1 MQIYRIIFNYP
12 NNISEKCLFI
22 IVKFTFNIFII
33 YKSTLS
39 NMEKKKQNI
48 DSKQL
53 ISEMKQLLSKPKLT
67 VENMIFSDVNEEDFE
82 KPDEFNDGYEEEK
95 EVETVPE
102 KSGSEVDVTDTIN
115 KIRQLALQAIAKLA
129 DNPTS
134 EQYQLLK
141 KVWNIVDKAFESK
154 DNKQTSNGD
163 I

>member
-1 MQIYRIIFNYP
+1 
-12 NNISEKCLFI
+12 
-22 IVKFTFNIFII
+22 
-33 YKSTLS
+33 
-39 NMEKKKQNI
+39 MEKKKQNI

-53 ISEMKQLLSKPKLT
+53 ISEMKSKPKLT

-102 KSGSEVDVTDTIN
+102 ESRSEVDVTDTIN

-141 KVWNIVDKAFESK
+141 KVWNLVDKAFENK
-154 DNKQTSNGD
+154 DNKQVGNGEV
-163 I
+163 

>member
-1 MQIYRIIFNYP
+1 
-12 NNISEKCLFI
+12 
-22 IVKFTFNIFII
+22 
-33 YKSTLS
+33 
-39 NMEKKKQNI
+39 MEKKKQNI

-95 EVETVPE
+95 EVETVSE
-102 KSGSEVDVTDTIN
+102 ESESEVDVTDTIN

-154 DNKQTSNGD
+154 DNKQVGNGEV
-163 I
+163 

>member
-1 MQIYRIIFNYP
+1 
-12 NNISEKCLFI
+12 
-22 IVKFTFNIFII
+22 
-33 YKSTLS
+33 
-39 NMEKKKQNI
+39 MEKKKQNI

-102 KSGSEVDVTDTIN
+102 ESGSEVDVTDTIN
-115 KIRQLALQAIAKLA
+115 KIRQMALQAIAKLA

-134 EQYQLLK
+134 KQYDIMK
-141 KVWNIVDKAFESK
+141 RIWNICDKSFESK
-154 DNKQTSNGD
+154 DNKQVGNGEV
-163 I
+163 

>member
-22 IVKFTFNIFII
+22 IVKCTFNIFII

-95 EVETVPE
+95 EIETVPGE
-102 KSGSEVDVTDTIN
+102 SESEVDVTDTIN

-141 KVWNIVDKAFESK
+141 KVWNLVDKAFENK
-154 DNKQTSNGD
+154 DNKQVGNGEV
-163 I
+163 